1 MVFEPQ
7 EAWEGV
13 SDTGKAFVKRLLNPD
28 PAKRPSAK
36 ELQCD
41 EWIQVW
47 ACKSPE
53 DEKRLNPKTV
63 AALMD
68 FKKSSDMKKLLSG
81 ILSFTLMTE
90 QIVDLRHEFEKIDT
104 DGVGEISLQS
114 LKIVLLQNAEAGA
127 LGTLTEREV
136 EELFDALKVDK
147 SKTTIR
153 WHEFLAAGLSQA
165 KMDDRNL
172 RLAFDRLDSSCKG

>member
-1 MVFEPQ
+1 
-7 EAWEGV
+7 
-13 SDTGKAFVKRLLNPD
+13 
-28 PAKRPSAK
+28 
-36 ELQCD
+36 
-41 EWIQVW
+41 
-47 ACKSPE
+47 
-53 DEKRLNPKTV
+53 
-63 AALMD
+63 
-68 FKKSSDMKKLLSG
+68 
-81 ILSFTLMTE
+81 MTE